1 MEFWLRQKAAW
12 AQPERSAAPT
22 PCKIRLEISELFP
35 SHYLLTRLRTPA
47 PAPSVLTALVG
58 NCSRGV
64 ACRLLSHL
72 EHSEFFEN
80 HRIQGTQTP
89 QAKDETSQ
97 LQDTVI
103 VWKLEESKL
112 LGHLVVLQIKLLAGC
127 HIPHSSK
134 SWYALIW
141 DNRQQTQKSRHANF
155 SLDSLKILHTSAP
168 FTGESRCFYEF

>member
-1 MEFWLRQKAAW
+1 MSQNLLYYSWDIVLHMEFWLRQKAAR
-12 AQPERSAAPT
+12 AQPEWSAAPT

-58 NCSRGV
+58 NCSRAV
-64 ACRLLSHL
+64 ACRLLSRL

-103 VWKLEESKL
+103 AWKLEERKL

-134 SWYALIW
+134 SW
-141 DNRQQTQKSRHANF
+141 
-155 SLDSLKILHTSAP
+155 
-168 FTGESRCFYEF
+168 